1 MKKPVKTVLI
11 SLVAAAAITC
21 AADSPRDIA
30 ATRALVKEH
39 ARSAVAVE
47 VRFKAPE
54 GDESTGFNIPYMC
67 PNCNRTHYNSLSDY
81 VGDDSITT
89 ACRTTWGTTSRS
101 SWPGMWWGRTA

>member
-39 ARSAVAVE
+39 ARSAVAGIHLPLHVSE
-47 VRFKAPE
+47 
-54 GDESTGFNIPYMC
+54 
-67 PNCNRTHYNSLSDY
+67 L
-81 VGDDSITT
+81 
-89 ACRTTWGTTSRS
+89 
-101 SWPGMWWGRTA
+101 

>member
-67 PNCNRTHYNSLSDY
+67 PNCNRTHYN
-81 VGDDSITT
+81 GRFFEWT
-89 ACRTTWGTTSRS
+89 AVLCAGCTCVCDIV
-101 SWPGMWWGRTA
+101 